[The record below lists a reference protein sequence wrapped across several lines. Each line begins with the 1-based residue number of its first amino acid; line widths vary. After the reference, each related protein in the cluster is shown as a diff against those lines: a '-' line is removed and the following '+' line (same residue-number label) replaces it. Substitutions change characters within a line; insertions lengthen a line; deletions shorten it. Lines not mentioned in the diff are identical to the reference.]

1 MLETANITAVVD
13 AMTQGIGLFAEPPL
27 SYVVI
32 LACIFAGVK
41 IVRKLIKPRIN

>member
-1 MLETANITAVVD
+1 MLEAANVTAIVD
-13 AMTQGIGLFAEPPL
+13 AMGQGISLFTTEPL

-32 LACIFAGVK
+32 LALVFAGVK

>member
-1 MLETANITAVVD
+1 MLEAANITAVVD
-13 AMTQGIGLFAEPPL
+13 AMGQGIGLFSTPPL